1 MANKITVH
9 YEGKPLYDITIA
21 RDYNGLGSILQ
32 ELDLSG
38 RKMCI
43 VTDSHVEKHYLR
55 QVQDA
60 VAETASYVCEF
71 SFPAGE
77 ASKTLEVIEDLYE
90 VLIKAHFD
98 RKDVLLA
105 LGGGVVGDMTG
116 YAAATYLRGIRV
128 VQLPTSL
135 LAMVDS
141 SIGGKTGVD
150 FRGYK
155 NMIGAF
161 HQPSAVY
168 MNISALKTLT
178 DEQYFSGFGEIIKH
192 GLIKDIDYFNEVG
205 SAVDALRQRDLTTL
219 EDVIYRSCQIKRRVV
234 ENDPKEQGERAL
246 LNFGHTL
253 GHAIE
258 KLKDF
263 QMLHGQCVAVG
274 MMAAA
279 YISKK
284 REMIDDTEYLSI
296 ENTIKGLELPVSVS
310 NLKVDD
316 IIRVS
321 KNDKKMNAGQI
332 RFILL
337 QNMGNAVI
345 TEDVTDEEMAEAL
358 EAVLHTKDSFGE

>member
-1 MANKITVH
+1 MANPCMIITLAND
-9 YEGKPLYDITIA
+9 YDGLEEGIT
-21 RDYNGLGSILQ
+21 
-32 ELDLSG
+32 ELCTSVAYII
-38 RKMCI
+38 C
-43 VTDSHVEKHYLR
+43 V
-55 QVQDA
+55 
-60 VAETASYVCEF
+60 VAEWYSGKEAHYAEKMLKTFARKGRLHMFAYFRS
-71 SFPAGE
+71 PAGE
-77 ASKTLEVIEDLYE
+77 SSKTLDVIEDLYE

-98 RKDVLLA
+98 RKDILLA

-128 VQLPTSL
+128 IQLPTSL

-155 NMIGAF
+155 NMVGAF

-168 MNISALKTLT
+168 MNVSTLKTLT
-178 DEQYFSGFGEIIKH
+178 KEQYFSGFGEIIKH
-192 GLIKDIDYFNEVG
+192 GLIKDMNYFDTIQKNIM
-205 SAVDALRQRDLTTL
+205 ALNDRDLSAL
-219 EDVIYRSCQIKRRVV
+219 AEIIYGSCDIKRQVV

-258 KLKDF
+258 KLKNF
-263 QMLHGQCVAVG
+263 ELLHGECVAIG
-274 MMAAA
+274 MVAASYLSYLRNMITEA
-279 YISKK
+279 QYRTIC
-284 REMIDDTEYLSI
+284 EMIQQMQLPTTVE
-296 ENTIKGLELPVSVS
+296 GLTKE
-310 NLKVDD
+310 D

-337 QNMGNAVI
+337 DGLGNAVM
-345 TEDVTDEEMAEAL
+345 TDDVTDEELSQAL
-358 EAVLHTKDSFGE
+358 DAVITA

>member
-1 MANKITVH
+1 MSKLITVH
-9 YEGKPLYDITIA
+9 YDGKPLYDITIEK
-21 RDYNGLGSILQ
+21 DYHGLANV
-32 ELDLSG
+32 LD
-38 RKMCI
+38 KMQIRGHKICI
-43 VTDSHVEKHYLR
+43 VTDSHVEPNY
-55 QVQDA
+55 
-60 VAETASYVCEF
+60 AEEVMNIAGELAEEVILF

-77 ASKTLEVIEDLYE
+77 QSKTLDIIEDLYE
-90 VLIKAHFD
+90 KLIQAHFD
-98 RKDVLLA
+98 RKDLLLA

-168 MNISALKTLT
+168 MNLSTLLTLT
-178 DEQYFSGFGEIIKH
+178 PEQYFSGFGEIVKH
-192 GLIKDIDYFNEVG
+192 GLIRDMDYFSFVRDHLEELN
-205 SAVDALRQRDLTTL
+205 QRNLDVL
-219 EDVIYRSCQIKRRVV
+219 EEVIYGSCEIKRRVV

-258 KLKDF
+258 KLMNF
-263 QMLHGQCVAVG
+263 QMLHGECVSLGIVTA
-274 MMAAA
+274 
-279 YISKK
+279 S
-284 REMIDDTEYLSI
+284 YLSWKRNYLTRETYCMI
-296 ENTIKGLELPVSVS
+296 CESLKTLNLPVTVKGLQAE
-310 NLKVDD
+310 D

-321 KNDKKMNAGQI
+321 KSDKKMDAGQI

-337 QNMGNAVI
+337 QEPGNAII
-345 TEDVTDEEMAEAL
+345 TKDVTDDEMALAL
-358 EAVLHTKDSFGE
+358 GEVLR